1 MDNYSFSKV
10 RLGFKKLSTAIH
22 RYQRHVGVLDM
33 LFLAA
38 QQAPDEIGTF
48 NFTSS
53 FSLHFHLNLDVIQ
66 NELEY
71 WIRFYR

>member
-10 RLGFKKLSTAIH
+10 RLGFKKLSTAIQ

-66 NELEY
+66 NEL
-71 WIRFYR
+71 